1 METSIHNSSKTN
13 IHCCPT
19 IMEEKLFES
28 SFFKFYNEWTDL
40 CICSQGK
47 YDKKEYK
54 KDAGEMNHKW
64 LVWS

>member
-1 METSIHNSSKTN
+1 
-13 IHCCPT
+13 
-19 IMEEKLFES
+19 MEEKLFES
-28 SFFKFYNEWTDL
+28 SLFKFYNEWTDL

-47 YDKKEYK
+47 YDKKEYT